1 MANPEFEPTATS
13 AHCHGPSP
21 HSFSFQ
27 ARFAKAHRSS
37 EDTMSSDR
45 LDPSHTASVATE
57 GIARQRMRVA
67 GRTLGSLLL
76 GGAAVLGSIL
86 VFRQG
91 LLPLIDAVF
100 QPGPEGLS
108 AFRRAGI
115 LLSAL
120 AGYWA
125 YVHWHE
131 KRDATEL
138 RLRPVH
144 LMLGGASGAAMV
156 ALPIAVL
163 FALGAYEKVLYRG
176 VSPALS
182 GVAVLIGIAAVLEEL
197 VYRCLL
203 FRILERP
210 LGTGI
215 ALVAQALIFAVG
227 HLENVD
233 QGSAGDAV
241 AMLVSVT
248 LLGLLWGVL
257 FVLARNLWVVAA
269 HHAAWNFTILLSGVP
284 LSGIE
289 DWRALAPFES
299 RYAGP
304 DWLTGGMFGPESSLL
319 VIVSTMIAFVVLLR
333 AARRRGGFLGP
344 AT

>member
-1 MANPEFEPTATS
+1 M
-13 AHCHGPSP
+13 
-21 HSFSFQ
+21 
-27 ARFAKAHRSS
+27 SS
-37 EDTMSSDR
+37 EPI
-45 LDPSHTASVATE
+45 DPSRTPAVAPR
-57 GIARQRMRVA
+57 GVARQRLRVA
-67 GRTLGSLLL
+67 IRSLGSLLL
-76 GGAAVLGSIL
+76 GGAAVLGSVL

-100 QPGPEGLS
+100 QLSPEGLS

-115 LLSAL
+115 LLSST

-131 KRDATEL
+131 KRPATEL
-138 RLRPVH
+138 RLRWFH
-144 LMLGGASGAAMV
+144 LLLGGAGGAVMV

-163 FALGAYEKVLYRG
+163 FALGAYEKVLFRG
-176 VSPALS
+176 LSPALFS
-182 GVAVLIGIAAVLEEL
+182 VAVLIVIAAFLEEL

-203 FRILERP
+203 FRLLERA
-210 LGTGI
+210 LGTWI
-215 ALVAQALIFAVG
+215 ALAAQALIFAVA

-233 QGSAGDAV
+233 QGGSGDVV

-248 LLGLLWGVL
+248 LIGMLWALL
-257 FVLARNLWVVAA
+257 FVLARNLWMVAA

-289 DWRALAPFES
+289 DWRALAPLES

-319 VIVSTMIAFVVLLR
+319 VIVSTTVVVVLLLR
-333 AARRRGGFLGP
+333 AARRRRAFLVP